1 MATDPTVVPVPAP
14 PASPTQDDTAHNTS
28 PVQAAA
34 PQKPIA
40 PVKIKPAREIT
51 GTIRKFE
58 LPDHVTKHPNYVGRP
73 KIHRG
78 V

>member
-1 MATDPTVVPVPAP
+1 MATDPPTPP
-14 PASPTQDDTAHNTS
+14 PASPTQDNTTHNTS

-51 GTIRKFE
+51 GTVRKFT
-58 LPDHVTKHPNYVGRP
+58 LPDHITKHPNPVGRP
-73 KIHRG
+73 KNYRG
-78 V
+78 